1 MFDPKVFRLELI
13 IIKQN
18 VRDLMKTFALVIA
31 LILATLILPATAQQA
46 TYHIEGEGW
55 FGCTTKE
62 LFDEISGYRV
72 AGDKQA
78 FVDAM
83 TAGLMTGDCTMF
95 EDGETVYLEDTSIW
109 SGMVQV
115 RRPGERLKY
124 WTNFEAAKSDA

>member
-1 MFDPKVFRLELI
+1 
-13 IIKQN
+13 
-18 VRDLMKTFALVIA
+18 MKTLVFAVVFVLAALLV
-31 LILATLILPATAQQA
+31 PVSAQQA
-46 TYHIEGEGW
+46 SYHIEGKGW
-55 FGCTTKE
+55 IGCTTEE

-72 AGDKQA
+72 SGDKQA
-78 FVDAM
+78 FEDAM
-83 TAGLMTGDCTMF
+83 IAGMMTGECTIF